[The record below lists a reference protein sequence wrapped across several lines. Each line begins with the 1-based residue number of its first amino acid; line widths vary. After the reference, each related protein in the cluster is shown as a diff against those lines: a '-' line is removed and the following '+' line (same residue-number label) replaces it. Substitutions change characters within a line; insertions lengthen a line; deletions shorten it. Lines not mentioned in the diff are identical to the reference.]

1 MPLVKS
7 IYQSAKSRAGA
18 RKEAGRR
25 KLPTPNTHHTS
36 CVRTHS
42 LTRSVRR
49 PQPSQPCK
57 NFYFF
62 FVSASGLSSRTL
74 QKNTLFLPL
83 ATFRCITTI
92 TTRLNAHDAQ
102 FLLRSRRHFGT
113 KSFLHNGWIVV
124 SWGVCVS
131 WFASLNNLLLEFI
144 TIALAWLRLALFCN
158 CLLWIK

>member
-7 IYQSAKSRAGA
+7 IYQPNQ
-18 RKEAGRR
+18 GRER
-25 KLPTPNTHHTS
+25 GKRLEEENSQLPTRTATTPRL
-36 CVRTHS
+36 VRTLVALTHAH
-42 LTRSVRR
+42 TRSVRR

-83 ATFRCITTI
+83 ATFRCITQRHT
-92 TTRLNAHDAQ
+92 HDAQ
-102 FLLRSRRHFGT
+102 FLLQSRRHFGT

-124 SWGVCVS
+124 SWCVRQPVR
-131 WFASLNNLLLEFI
+131 FI
-144 TIALAWLRLALFCN
+144 E
-158 CLLWIK
+158 